1 MSRQTI
7 LVIAWVAAALFFSA
21 SPARA
26 AQGETHAAEK
36 RAPGHV
42 TAAEEAHEIVETD
55 LGGGDGYR
63 PNPLRFEKSLAIW
76 TVVVFLGLLF
86 VLTKFAWTPLLKA
99 LHAREEHFEH
109 VLHETERARN
119 ESESL
124 LAEHRR
130 LMAEASTEVKG
141 LLEKARNDAQANAEQ
156 IVKSAQA
163 EAEASRERAKRE
175 IVVARDQALTEIWS
189 KTADLA
195 VSVAGKVLAKQIG
208 DDDHRRLVEN
218 AISELPEATASVN
231 GQGGRR
237 A

>member
-1 MSRQTI
+1 MSRQSI
-7 LVIAWVAAALFFSA
+7 LVIAWVTMALFLSA
-21 SPARA
+21 VPCRA
-26 AQGETHAAEK
+26 AQAPTHAVAHP
-36 RAPGHV
+36 APGHP
-42 TAAEEAHEIVETD
+42 TAAEEAHEIVETEV
-55 LGGGDGYR
+55 GGGEGYP
-63 PNPLRFEKSLAIW
+63 PNPLRYEPSLAIW

-99 LHAREEHFEH
+99 LHSREEHFEH

-163 EAEASRERAKRE
+163 EAEASRDRAKRE

-189 KTADLA
+189 KTAELA

-208 DDDHRRLVEN
+208 DDEHRRLIED
-218 AISELPEATASVN
+218 AISELPESTASVN
-231 GQGGRR
+231 GQGGHR